1 METPEQPVILEMLEL
16 QEIQD
21 QMVMGDLVVLVET
34 EVRVA
39 LVETNLW
46 ALVTLMDQVA
56 LVEQQEMAVLPEIL
70 VLQDRLLVVALA
82 ETEVLVLGR
91 VELEEWMPVVLSL
104 TVLRSFLEVEVE
116 VEVALDL
123 LTLEIQAMRELMV
136 T

>member
-1 METPEQPVILEMLEL
+1 VETPEQPVILEMLEL